1 MVESDLKMKKALA
14 YTIACLKARYG
25 MGLFSL
31 MLLFSLSAFAET
43 EGINFQGLARNASDV
58 ATSLAAKVDKVTGKE
73 FPPMT
78 TPQQGIR
85 PSLPLRYPT
94 TRALPKPLT

>member
-43 EGINFQGLARNASDV
+43 EGVNFQELA
-58 ATSLAAKVDKVTGKE
+58 
-73 FPPMT
+73 
-78 TPQQGIR
+78 
-85 PSLPLRYPT
+85 
-94 TRALPKPLT
+94 